1 MWLFKIVRFGRIKST
16 FCFYML
22 LAALYGGERGGE
34 KNLKIQNVEMCFDV
48 RKVQLNL
55 FKNVLRDVCF
65 KGII

>member
-1 MWLFKIVRFGRIKST
+1 MAVQNSQVWSYKIHFLFLYVVGG
-16 FCFYML
+16 
-22 LAALYGGERGGE
+22 ALRGERGGE
-34 KNLKIQNVEMCFDV
+34 KNLKIQNVGMRFGV